1 VNSDAAAID
10 VARASLES
18 TGLRNW
24 STYTAAADCTGL
36 EPSSFDVVMIRHV
49 LARNGG
55 REDAIVKH
63 AASLLCRSGVCTW

>member
-1 VNSDAAAID
+1 
-10 VARASLES
+10 
-18 TGLRNW
+18 LRNW